1 MTGRTDLLEVELY
14 QLSRKAERVVA
25 SGEVWTVSKLDAGR
39 IVRLTGEVTE
49 LRNREAHSRQMH
61 DLEGEY

>member
-1 MTGRTDLLEVELY
+1 MARTDLLEHEIS
-14 QLSRKAERVVA
+14 QLTRKARRVIDP
-25 SGEVWTVSKLDAGR
+25 GEPWSVSKLDADR
-39 IVRLTGEVTE
+39 LLRLTGEVIE

>member
-1 MTGRTDLLEVELY
+1 MARTDLIEHEIA
-14 QLSRKAERVVA
+14 QLRRKAQRVIDA
-25 SGEVWTVSKLDAGR
+25 GEPWSVSKLDADR
-39 IVRLTGEVTE
+39 LLRLTGEIIE

>member
-1 MTGRTDLLEVELY
+1 MARTDLLEHELA
-14 QLSRKAERVVA
+14 QLTRKAQRVIDP
-25 SGEVWTVSKLDAGR
+25 GEVWTVSKLDAER
-39 IVRLTGEVTE
+39 VVRLTGEVLE

>member
-1 MTGRTDLLEVELY
+1 MARTDLLEHEIS
-14 QLSRKAERVVA
+14 QLARKARRVIDP
-25 SGEVWTVSKLDAGR
+25 GEPWSVSKFDAER
-39 IVRLTGEVTE
+39 LLRLTGEVIE